1 MAKAKA
7 KVMKILHQVVV
18 PLRAS
23 NHLNILIDW
32 VIHLSSR
39 AMVLVNSQLV
49 PLSTSQRRIQAK

>member
-23 NHLNILIDW
+23 NRLNILIGW
-32 VIHLSSR
+32 VIHLSTR
-39 AMVLVNSQLV
+39 AMALVNLQLV
-49 PLSTSQRRIQAK
+49 PLSTSQKRIQAK